1 MKKSLINALILL
13 LFQAYSL
20 TAWSQNTLDNS
31 LLWRI
36 SGNELTE
43 DSYLFGTIHIICQD
57 QFKMDERILNALE
70 SSEKIVLELNLSDPN
85 ELMAMQRISMNENF
99 ANIQDEFEE
108 NQREA
113 IDAFLIEHYGVG
125 LQQFGV
131 FKPFALS
138 SLILVKLLP
147 CEEVGSYEMFFV
159 EKAKEKS
166 MPMMGL
172 ESGDFQAGLFDKI
185 PLQQQLDDLGKMVTD
200 PESLKEFEE
209 LVQAYLEEDIDRL
222 YTLISQA
229 DMFQEFGDILLEER
243 NRNWIPIIEA
253 QIREQSTFIAVGSG
267 HLASEIGLI
276 HLLREAGYTV
286 EPVK

>member
-57 QFKMDERILNALE
+57 QFKMDERILGALE

-253 QIREQSTFIAVGSG
+253 LIREQSTFIAVGSG

>member
-1 MKKSLINALILL
+1 MNKKLISALILVF
-13 LFQAYSL
+13 FQAYSL
-20 TAWSQNTLDNS
+20 TAWSQSAADNS
-31 LLWRI
+31 LLWKI
-36 SGNELTE
+36 SGNELSE

-57 QFKMDERILNALE
+57 QFKMDERILGALE
-70 SSEKIVLELNLSDPN
+70 SSEKIVLEINLSDPN

-99 ANIQDEFEE
+99 ANIQDAFEE

-113 IDAFLIEHYGVG
+113 IDAFLVEHYGVG

-138 SLILVKLLP
+138 SLILVKILP

-159 EKAKEKS
+159 EKANEKS

-172 ESGDFQAGLFDKI
+172 ESGEFQAGLFDKI

-229 DMFQEFGDILLEER
+229 DIFQEFGDILLEER

-253 QIREQSTFIAVGSG
+253 LIREQPTFIAVGSG

-286 EPVK
+286 EPIN

>member
-85 ELMAMQRISMNENF
+85 EMMAMQRISMNENF
-99 ANIQDEFEE
+99 ANIQDAFEE

-166 MPMMGL
+166 IPMIGL
-172 ESGDFQAGLFDKI
+172 ESGEFQAGLFDKI

-200 PESLKEFEE
+200 PESLKEFED

-253 QIREQSTFIAVGSG
+253 LIKEQPTFIAVGSG